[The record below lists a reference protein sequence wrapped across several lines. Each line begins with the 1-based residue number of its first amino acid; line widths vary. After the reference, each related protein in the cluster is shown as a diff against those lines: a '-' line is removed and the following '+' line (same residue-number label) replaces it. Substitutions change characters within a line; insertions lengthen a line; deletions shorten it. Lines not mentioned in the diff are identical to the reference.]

1 MKSTDVALIGAGRMG
16 GIHGRNAAQ
25 HPRLHLK
32 YVVDPNPA
40 AAEPFMAEFAAEAAS
55 LSRVL
60 DDPDLKGVLVC
71 SSTDQHLANALAAM
85 EAGKAVFCEK
95 PIDLDLAKVRAAWP
109 KFDESRFL
117 LGFNR
122 RFDPAFKRLKQ
133 QLSTDCAGRLESLH
147 IINHDPATP
156 PPGFIPSSG
165 GLFRD
170 FTIHDLDLARWLLDE
185 EPETV
190 FTQASC
196 LVDTEI
202 GQQGDFDTARTVLRT
217 ASGRLCVISNTR
229 RSGYGYDQ
237 RIEAFGSEGMI
248 CAGNEAQDTVM
259 VRTGHAQIYS
269 AIKPDFGTRYAA
281 AYRDQINHFADV
293 VENLVKPVVSYR
305 DGVAAL
311 ILAEAC
317 DQSARTGKPCHPEL
331 PATLTST
338 DN

>member
-16 GIHGRNAAQ
+16 RIHGRNAAR
-25 HPRLHLK
+25 HPRLRLK
-32 YVVDPNPA
+32 YVVDPKPS
-40 AAEPFMAEFAAEAAS
+40 AAEPFIAEFAAQVAS

-60 DDPDLKGVLVC
+60 DDPDIKGVLVC
-71 SSTDQHLANALAAM
+71 SSTDQHLVNALAAM
-85 EAGKAVFCEK
+85 EAGKMVFCEK

-109 KFDESRFL
+109 KIDESRFL

-122 RFDPAFKRLKQ
+122 RFDPSFKRLKQ
-133 QLSTDCAGRLESLH
+133 QLSSGCAGRLESLH

-196 LVDTEI
+196 LVDPEI
-202 GQQGDFDTARTVLRT
+202 GKQGDFDTARTVLRT

-237 RIEAFGSEGMI
+237 RIEAFGADGMI
-248 CAGNEAQDTVM
+248 RAGNEAQDTVI
-259 VRTGHAQIYS
+259 VRTEKAQNHT

-281 AYRDQINHFADV
+281 AYRDQINHFAGV
-293 VENLVKPVVSYR
+293 LESLEKPAVTYQ
-305 DGVAAL
+305 DGVSAL

-317 DQSARTGKPCHPEL
+317 DESARTGKPCHPDL
-331 PATLTST
+331 PATRTSR
-338 DN
+338 NH